1 MASRD
6 GNGGGLGSFVW
17 SYHGGDE
24 GIMMLMCSALLR
36 LEPIGRLAQ
45 ANSAPELHQAR
56 RVQRFISNNRKSFMK
71 HKRRMGIEE
80 GAKVTLYVFQISS
93 DETRSKQKTKDW
105 WSGNIRSKS
114 GVEATSDG
122 KKDPV

>member
-6 GNGGGLGSFVW
+6 GNGGGLGGFVW

-24 GIMMLMCSALLR
+24 GIMVLMCSTLLR

-56 RVQRFISNNRKSFMK
+56 RGGRSLSNLLPGMSPARELAGNFQQLAVRAATKQALDVQ
-71 HKRRMGIEE
+71 
-80 GAKVTLYVFQISS
+80 Y
-93 DETRSKQKTKDW
+93 
-105 WSGNIRSKS
+105 
-114 GVEATSDG
+114 
-122 KKDPV
+122 

>member
-6 GNGGGLGSFVW
+6 GNGGGLDGFVW

-24 GIMMLMCSALLR
+24 GIMVLMCSALLR

-56 RVQRFISNNRKSFMK
+56 R
-71 HKRRMGIEE
+71 G
-80 GAKVTLYVFQISS
+80 G
-93 DETRSKQKTKDW
+93 RSLRDW

-122 KKDPV
+122 KKDPIRDSQDANGNGIWRRRPSGHR

>member
-6 GNGGGLGSFVW
+6 GNGGGLGGFVW

-24 GIMMLMCSALLR
+24 GIMVLMCSTLLR

-56 RVQRFISNNRKSFMK
+56 RGGRSLRLATKHSQINLRHVSGQGTCWELPATCCQACLRPENLLGTSSN
-71 HKRRMGIEE
+71 
-80 GAKVTLYVFQISS
+80 LL
-93 DETRSKQKTKDW
+93 
-105 WSGNIRSKS
+105 SGQQPNKL
-114 GVEATSDG
+114 
-122 KKDPV
+122 

>member
-6 GNGGGLGSFVW
+6 GNGGGLGGFVW

-24 GIMMLMCSALLR
+24 GIMVLMCSTLLR

-56 RVQRFISNNRKSFMK
+56 RGGRSLRT
-71 HKRRMGIEE
+71 G
-80 GAKVTLYVFQISS
+80 GA
-93 DETRSKQKTKDW
+93 
-105 WSGNIRSKS
+105 
-114 GVEATSDG
+114 ATFG
-122 KKDPV
+122 QNQV